1 MKKIKVE
8 NGYNLFS
15 PRYKSPF
22 KYKDKNF
29 FNVYQFMLY
38 CQTNNAGLKKEATE
52 ILNARNNQRLY
63 ELDKYNKKGLKGFRD
78 SFRNGKLSENLSEY
92 LKVGMREKYRQNP
105 NLMKEL
111 MDINVKDINFKEGVF
126 NSDINK
132 AFKEGLQKAVE
143 QIKIEQE
150 LLLMKNKYDNNE
162 KNKLKSKKLK

>member
-1 MKKIKVE
+1 MLKIKVE

-38 CQTNNAGLKKEATE
+38 CQTNNAGLKQEAIE
-52 ILNARNNQRLY
+52 ILNTRNNQKLY

-78 SFRNGKLSENLSEY
+78 NFKKGKLSENLSEY

-105 NLMKEL
+105 ELMKEL
-111 MDINVKDINFKEGVF
+111 MNVDIKDINFKEGIF

-143 QIKIEQE
+143 QIKVEQE
-150 LLLMKNKYDNNE
+150 LSLMNDKYNNNT
-162 KNKLKSKKLK
+162 KTISKSKKLK

>member
-1 MKKIKVE
+1 MSKIKVE

-22 KYKDKNF
+22 TYKDKEF

-38 CQTNNAGLKKEATE
+38 CQTNNANLKDEARE
-52 ILNARNNQRLY
+52 ILNARNNQKLY

-78 SFRNGKLSENLSEY
+78 SFKNGKLSENLSEY

-105 NLMKEL
+105 DLMKEL
-111 MDINVKDINFKEGVF
+111 MAINVKDIDFKEGVF

-150 LLLMKNKYDNNE
+150 LSLMNDKYDNNT
-162 KNKLKSKKLK
+162 KTKLKSKKLK